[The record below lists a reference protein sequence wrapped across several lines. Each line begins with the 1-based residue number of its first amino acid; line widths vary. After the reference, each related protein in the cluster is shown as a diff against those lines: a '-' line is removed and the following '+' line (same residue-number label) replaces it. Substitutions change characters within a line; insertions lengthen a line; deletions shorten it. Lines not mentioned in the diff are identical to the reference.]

1 MEGSRPFQRVAC
13 RKGGVSGPVPPSAER
28 RTELAITRVSHD
40 VDKRIWHPRRR
51 MNVADA
57 TFACSEFA
65 GKDGVGIGH
74 NVPQEARQTFAE
86 ALVDVGS
93 YSLVSRRRIHS
104 DSGAAYGHQNESRT
118 DQQSGR

>member
-1 MEGSRPFQRVAC
+1 
-13 RKGGVSGPVPPSAER
+13 
-28 RTELAITRVSHD
+28 
-40 VDKRIWHPRRR
+40 

-74 NVPQEARQTFAE
+74 DVPQEAWETVAE
-86 ALVDVGS
+86 AIVDVAS
-93 YSLVSRRRIHS
+93 YSLGELAGIHA